1 MHIDV
6 VELEQFYKSRLGL
19 LVQRSLRARVR
30 ELWPSAGR
38 DAVLGLGFANPLM
51 ARYARE
57 AVRVVIAQPAQ
68 QGADWWEAGGGNVTT
83 LVYEDELPFADGSFD
98 RIVALHLLEN
108 TDSLAGTLREVW
120 RVLAPEG
127 RFIAIVPNRSSL
139 WARLERTPFGHG
151 RPFSRGQI
159 NRVLTNTGFEAE
171 RHKQAL
177 YYPPSRARLMV
188 RIAEPWERL
197 QSGMI
202 GAMGGVHIIEAVK
215 RVESLVPQK
224 GLRVKVRLPR
234 PRPALRPVGATISK
248 A

>member
-19 LVQRSLRARVR
+19 LVQRSLRTRVR

-51 ARYARE
+51 ARYAKE
-57 AVRVVIAQPAQ
+57 AVRVVVAQPAQ
-68 QGADWWEAGGGNVTT
+68 QGANWWHAGGGNATT
-83 LVYEDELPFADGSFD
+83 LVYEDELPFDDGAFD
-98 RIVALHLLEN
+98 RILALHLLEN
-108 TDSLAGTLREVW
+108 TESIAGTLREIW

-127 RFIAIVPNRSSL
+127 RFIAIVPNRRSL

-159 NRVLTNTGFEAE
+159 GRVLSNTGFDTE
-171 RHKQAL
+171 RHTQSL
-177 YYPPSRARLMV
+177 FYPPSRARLMV
-188 RIAEPWERL
+188 RIAEPWEKF

-202 GAMGGVHIIEAVK
+202 GAMGGVHVVEAVK
-215 RVESLVPQK
+215 RVEGLVPSK
-224 GLRVKVRLPR
+224 GFRVRMRLPR
-234 PRPALRPVGATISK
+234 ARPALRPVGATISK